1 MVVGGRG
8 SLTFI
13 LLAVQGDDLGCER
26 VEFERGWER
35 VGEGG
40 RGRERAGEGGRGWQR
55 WQRWQ
60 GGERVEE
67 DWRERGELNLM
78 PPPDFDGVGELAVA
92 THQNLECPNAL
103 QNSSRGWKKH
113 LVITKLGH

>member
-40 RGRERAGEGGRGWQR
+40 RGWEMVGIGGRG
-55 WQRWQ
+55 
-60 GGERVEE
+60 
-67 DWRERGELNLM
+67 
-78 PPPDFDGVGELAVA
+78 
-92 THQNLECPNAL
+92 
-103 QNSSRGWKKH
+103 S
-113 LVITKLGH
+113 